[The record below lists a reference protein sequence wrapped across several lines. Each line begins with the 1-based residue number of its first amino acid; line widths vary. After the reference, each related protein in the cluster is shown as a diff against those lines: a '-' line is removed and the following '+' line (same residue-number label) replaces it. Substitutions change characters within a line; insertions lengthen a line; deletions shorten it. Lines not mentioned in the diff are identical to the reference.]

1 MKLRRRG
8 FDGGTFGLIG
18 ISFALLVELFFVLA
32 SVGLSIYGIVCS
44 FQAHVIF
51 GILSFIAP
59 LGLIEGFCKLFLNFD
74 VALAIKAF
82 MMANGVQF

>member
-1 MKLRRRG
+1 MRKRR
-8 FDGGTFGLIG
+8 FDGGTFGIIG
-18 ISFALLVELFFVLA
+18 ISFALLVEMFFIFG
-32 SVGLSIYGIVCS
+32 SIGLSIYGIVCS

-51 GILSFIAP
+51 GILSFVAP

-74 VALAIKAF
+74 VALALKAF